1 VIVGKNGT
9 YLAPASSPVVATLVI
24 DPPVATT
31 GQCGEATVVDNT
43 DQACRL
49 LAAGDKVLCKQ
60 PCRRGATAVA
70 LRRPPP
76 LSPPG
81 RRAAARGRDRAA

>member
-9 YLAPASSPVVATLVI
+9 SLAPASSPVVATLVI

-31 GQCGEATVVDNT
+31 GQSGEATVVDNT

-49 LAAGDKVLCKQ
+49 LAAGDKVLC
-60 PCRRGATAVA
+60 
-70 LRRPPP
+70 
-76 LSPPG
+76 
-81 RRAAARGRDRAA
+81 